1 MFQSGVSAVNGVPES
16 GSEFGRPTNETLLG
30 DAAIRYHQGETA
42 ALTETRFLLLGT
54 VERSGGSQANPSG
67 LYLYTHKYCGFRLS
81 DDREPLGFGLTCLRR
96 GESHMVKI
104 PIFVSR
110 SIRPVNQNPSL
121 IVADLTVTDLF
132 DEGQKLPKGAERCE

>member
-1 MFQSGVSAVNGVPES
+1 
-16 GSEFGRPTNETLLG
+16 
-30 DAAIRYHQGETA
+30 
-42 ALTETRFLLLGT
+42 
-54 VERSGGSQANPSG
+54 
-67 LYLYTHKYCGFRLS
+67 
-81 DDREPLGFGLTCLRR
+81 
-96 GESHMVKI
+96 MVKI